1 MQNPNYYCIIMAGG
15 VGARFWPM
23 SNSTTPKQFIDVLG
37 DGKTLIQKT
46 FDRFA
51 KICPKENIYIV
62 TNKAYHDITRDQ
74 LPDIAE
80 EQIMLEPYRRNTA
93 PCIAYANYKIKAKN
107 PNAVIVVAPSDHY
120 ILKEDMFVD
129 VIKNGLAIT
138 EANPCLLT
146 IGIRP
151 TFPNTGYGYIQYN
164 EDEGFMG
171 NPSVFSVKT
180 FTEKPELEMAK
191 SFLES
196 GDFLWNAGIFMWSL
210 STIEKAF
217 ETYLP
222 DINDL
227 FKEGIGIYNT
237 PEEEAFIDRIY
248 QVCRKISIDYGVMEK
263 ADNVKVYA
271 ADFGWS
277 DLGTWSSLY
286 ELRKKDNNLNSVVG
300 NHVKMYDSE
309 KCIVNVPRN
318 KVVVIQGLED
328 YIVVE
333 NNNMLLIC
341 KKSEE
346 QQIRQYV
353 TDIQVDF
360 GKEFVSRWP
369 RLSSWRSPFS

>member
-1 MQNPNYYCIIMAGG
+1 I
-15 VGARFWPM
+15 
-23 SNSTTPKQFIDVLG
+23 
-37 DGKTLIQKT
+37 
-46 FDRFA
+46 
-51 KICPKENIYIV
+51 E
-62 TNKAYHDITRDQ
+62 
-74 LPDIAE
+74 
-80 EQIMLEPYRRNTA
+80 
-93 PCIAYANYKIKAKN
+93 
-107 PNAVIVVAPSDHY
+107 
-120 ILKEDMFVD
+120 KEDVFVD
-129 VIKNGLAIT
+129 VISKGLALAA
-138 EANPCLLT
+138 ENPCLLT

-151 TFPNTGYGYIQYN
+151 TSPNTGYGYIQYKE
-164 EDEGFMG
+164 EDVFPR
-171 NPSVFSVKT
+171 NSSVYAVKT

-210 STIEKAF
+210 DTIDKAF
-217 ETYLP
+217 EEFLP

-227 FKEGIGIYNT
+227 FKQGEGLYNT
-237 PEEEAFIDRIY
+237 PQEDEFIDRIY

-263 ADNVKVYA
+263 ANNVKVYA

-286 ELRKKDNNLNSVVG
+286 DLRKKDANLNTVVG
-300 NHVKMYDSE
+300 NHVKVYDSE
-309 KCIVNVPRN
+309 KCIVNMPRN

-333 NNNMLLIC
+333 NNDMLLIC

-360 GKEFVSRWP
+360 GKEFV
-369 RLSSWRSPFS
+369 

>member
-1 MQNPNYYCIIMAGG
+1 MLNSNYYCVIMAGG

-23 SNSTTPKQFIDVLG
+23 SNKNTPKQFMDILG

-51 KICPKENIYIV
+51 RICPKENIYIV
-62 TNKAYHDITRDQ
+62 TNKAYHDITREQ
-74 LPDIAE
+74 LPDIAD
-80 EQIMLEPYRRNTA
+80 EQIILEPYRRNTA
-93 PCIAYANYKIKAKN
+93 PCIAYANFKIRGKN
-107 PNAVIVVAPSDHY
+107 PNAVVVVAPSDHY
-120 ILKEDMFVD
+120 IKKEDVFVD
-129 VIKNGLAIT
+129 VIQKGLGIADKT
-138 EANPCLLT
+138 PCLLT

-164 EDEGFMG
+164 EDAVFNG
-171 NPSVFSVKT
+171 NPSVFAVKT

-210 STIEKAF
+210 PTIDKAF
-217 ETYLP
+217 ETFLP
-222 DINDL
+222 DIYEL
-227 FKEGIGIYNT
+227 FRQGEGLYNT
-237 PEEEAFIDRIY
+237 PQEDEFIDRIY
-248 QVCRKISIDYGVMEK
+248 QVCHKISIDYGVMEK
-263 ADNVKVYA
+263 ADNVMVYA

-286 ELRKKDNNLNSVVG
+286 ELRKKDERQNSVVG
-300 NHVKMYDSE
+300 NRVKLYDSD
-309 KCIVNVPRN
+309 KCIVNMPRN

-333 NNNMLLIC
+333 NNHMLLIC

-353 TDIQVDF
+353 TDVAVDF
-360 GKEFVSRWP
+360 GKEFV
-369 RLSSWRSPFS
+369 

>member
-1 MQNPNYYCIIMAGG
+1 MLNSNYYCVIMAGG

-23 SNSTTPKQFIDVLG
+23 SNTTTPKQFIDILG
-37 DGKTLIQKT
+37 DGQTLIQKT
-46 FDRFA
+46 FNRFA
-51 KICPKENIYIV
+51 RICPKENIYIV
-62 TNKAYHDITRDQ
+62 TNKAYFDFTRDQ
-74 LPDIAE
+74 LPDISE
-80 EQIMLEPYRRNTA
+80 EQIILEPYRRNTA
-93 PCIAYANYKIKAKN
+93 PCIAYANYKIKARN
-107 PNAVIVVAPSDHY
+107 PNAVMVVAPSDHY
-120 ILKEDMFVD
+120 IEKEDVFVD
-129 VIKNGLAIT
+129 IVKKGLAIAA
-138 EANPCLLT
+138 ENPCLLT

-164 EDEGFMG
+164 EDDVFKG
-171 NPSVFSVKT
+171 NSSVFAVKT

-210 STIEKAF
+210 PTIDKAF
-217 ETYLP
+217 ETFLP

-227 FKEGIGIYNT
+227 FKQGDGLYNT
-237 PEEEAFIDRIY
+237 PQEEGFIDRIY

-277 DLGTWSSLY
+277 DLGTWGSLY
-286 ELRKKDNNLNSVVG
+286 ELRKKDDKQNPIVG
-300 NHVKMYDSE
+300 NHVKIYDSE
-309 KCIVNVPRN
+309 KCIVNMPRN

-333 NNNMLLIC
+333 NDNMLLIC

-360 GKEFVSRWP
+360 GKEYV
-369 RLSSWRSPFS
+369 

>member
-1 MQNPNYYCIIMAGG
+1 MQNKNYYCIIMAGG

-62 TNKAYHDITRDQ
+62 TNKAYQEITREQ
-74 LPDIAE
+74 SPDIAE
-80 EQIMLEPYRRNTA
+80 EQMMLEPYRRNTA
-93 PCIAYANYKIKAKN
+93 PCIAYANYKIKSKD
-107 PNAVIVVAPSDHY
+107 PNAVIVVAPSDHC
-120 ILKEDMFVD
+120 ILKEDIFVD
-129 VIKNGLAIT
+129 VIKNGLSIT
-138 EANPCLLT
+138 ETNPCLLT

-151 TFPNTGYGYIQYN
+151 TSPNTGYGYIQYN
-164 EDEGFMG
+164 EDERFMG
-171 NPSVFSVKT
+171 NPSVYSVKT

-210 STIEKAF
+210 PTIEKAF

-309 KCIVNVPRN
+309 KCIVNMPRN

-360 GKEFVSRWP
+360 GKEFV
-369 RLSSWRSPFS
+369 

>member
-1 MQNPNYYCIIMAGG
+1 MLNNNYYCVIMAGG

-37 DGKTLIQKT
+37 DGQTLIQKT
-46 FDRFA
+46 FNRFA
-51 KICPKENIYIV
+51 RVCPKENIYIV
-62 TNKAYHDITRDQ
+62 TNKAYHDQTREQ
-74 LPDIAE
+74 LPEIAD
-80 EQIMLEPYRRNTA
+80 EQIILEPYRRNTA

-120 ILKEDMFVD
+120 IQKEDVFVD
-129 VIKNGLAIT
+129 VISKGLGVVSQ
-138 EANPCLLT
+138 NPCLLT

-171 NPSVFSVKT
+171 NPSIYSVKT

-196 GDFLWNAGIFMWSL
+196 GDFLWKQG
-210 STIEKAF
+210 
-217 ETYLP
+217 
-222 DINDL
+222 
-227 FKEGIGIYNT
+227 EGLYNT
-237 PEEEAFIDRIY
+237 PQEEEFIDRIY

-263 ADNVKVYA
+263 AANVKVYA

-277 DLGTWSSLY
+277 DLGTWGSLY
-286 ELRKKDNNLNSVVG
+286 DLRKKDDKLNTVVG

-309 KCIVNVPRN
+309 KCIVNMPRN

-333 NNNMLLIC
+333 NNDMLLIC

-360 GKEFVSRWP
+360 GKEFV
-369 RLSSWRSPFS
+369 

>member
-1 MQNPNYYCIIMAGG
+1 MLNNNYYCVIMAGG

-37 DGKTLIQKT
+37 DGQTLIQKT
-46 FDRFA
+46 FNRFA
-51 KICPKENIYIV
+51 RICPKENIYIV
-62 TNKAYHDITRDQ
+62 TNKAYREITRQQ

-80 EQIMLEPYRRNTA
+80 EQIILEPYRRNTA

-120 ILKEDMFVD
+120 IQKEDVFVD
-129 VIKNGLAIT
+129 VISKGLALAA
-138 EANPCLLT
+138 ENPCLLT

-171 NPSVFSVKT
+171 NPSVFTVKT

-210 STIEKAF
+210 PTISKAF
-217 ETYLP
+217 EEFLP
-222 DINDL
+222 DIDDL
-227 FKEGIGIYNT
+227 FKQGEGLYNT
-237 PEEEAFIDRIY
+237 PQEEEFIDRIY

-263 ADNVKVYA
+263 AGNVKVYA

-286 ELRKKDNNLNSVVG
+286 ELRKKDENLNTVVG

-309 KCIVNVPRN
+309 KCIVNMPRN

-333 NNNMLLIC
+333 NNYMLLIC

-360 GKEFVSRWP
+360 GKEFV
-369 RLSSWRSPFS
+369 